1 MNKQGYEYLA
11 REVNQI
17 EIDQR
22 INDGYVNATALC
34 KASGKLIADYL
45 RLDSTKEFLTEL
57 ESDVGNPISE
67 LVQVVKGG
75 NPQLQGTW
83 VHPYVAINLGQWL
96 SPKFAVQ
103 VSKWVF
109 EWMNNDHRYYARY
122 QQLMKVKDEKIEQA
136 SEYGKGLNAWKHEKK
151 AIEQEE
157 AFLIDK
163 IQVDMF
169 RVH

>member
-1 MNKQGYEYLA
+1 MNKENYEYLA

-22 INDGYVNATALC
+22 INDGYINATALC

-45 RLDSTKEFLTEL
+45 RLDSTKEFLAEL

-67 LVQVVKGG
+67 LVQIVKGG

-109 EWMNNDHRYYARY
+109 EWMNNDHQYYARY
-122 QQLMKVKDEKIEQA
+122 QDLMKVKNIKAQKASDHGRSLSKWRYEKEAIEREESLLLEKIQPD
-136 SEYGKGLNAWKHEKK
+136 L
-151 AIEQEE
+151 
-157 AFLIDK
+157 
-163 IQVDMF
+163 F

>member
-1 MNKQGYEYLA
+1 MI
-11 REVNQI
+11 R
-17 EIDQR
+17 
-22 INDGYVNATALC
+22 
-34 KASGKLIADYL
+34 
-45 RLDSTKEFLTEL
+45 
-57 ESDVGNPISE
+57 
-67 LVQVVKGG
+67 GG

-96 SPKFAVQ
+96 SPKFSVQ

-109 EWMNNDHRYYARY
+109 EWMNNDHCYYTRY
-122 QQLMKVKDEKIEQA
+122 QQLMRVKDEKIEQA
-136 SEYGKGLNAWKHEKK
+136 SEYGKGLNAWKHEKR

-163 IQVDMF
+163 IQADMF